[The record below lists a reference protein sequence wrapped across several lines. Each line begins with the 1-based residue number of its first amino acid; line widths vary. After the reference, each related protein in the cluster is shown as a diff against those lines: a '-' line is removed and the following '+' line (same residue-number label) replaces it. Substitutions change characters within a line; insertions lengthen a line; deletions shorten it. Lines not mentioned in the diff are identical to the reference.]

1 MFKCHDGSAPEYIS
15 DNLDLHKEVNIRESR
30 HTDDTTYKIPGTR
43 INITDT
49 GLFVQGPTVW
59 NKIPAHIR
67 EADSVEL
74 FKKQYKKEILGK
86 K

>member
-1 MFKCHDGSAPEYIS
+1 MFKCHDGSAPEYLS
-15 DNLDLHKEVNIRESR
+15 DNLDLHKEVNIRPSR
-30 HTDDTTYKIPGTR
+30 HTDDATYKIPGTR

-49 GLFVQGPTVW
+49 AFFVQGPTIW

-67 EADSVEL
+67 EADSLES